1 MKMQIFNTRVLLTVW
16 FWELG
21 QKIFLFY
28 GNFSKNLD
36 SNNLRCTCNITSN
49 TENCSTSIPYF
60 FIFLQGCTK
69 GFSQFEVMQH
79 KSIWN
84 NAFWYAKVYIF
95 WKFIQYPMHWD
106 KIHVK
111 KIPSDKKTLQKTQ
124 YFFFH
129 KLLLII
135 VLLLICNFYMSWS
148 TRFLSPTVCEFS
160 SEFIKVWFF
169 V

>member
-111 KIPSDKKTLQKTQ
+111 KNSFRQKNPSKNAVFLLPQAPTHHSFTINLQFLHELK
-124 YFFFH
+124 H
-129 KLLLII
+129 K
-135 VLLLICNFYMSWS
+135 VP
-148 TRFLSPTVCEFS
+148 LSNS
-160 SEFIKVWFF
+160 VWI
-169 V
+169 